1 MFDIL
6 HIILTLLLFL
16 VLSIINMGIIIKVK
30 AFFGGRCGAPVL
42 QKMYDLIK
50 LVQKSIKLSTTTSW
64 VFFAGPLFALIVPFF
79 AFLFLPFATIPPVI
93 SFEGDFLLF
102 VYMFGL
108 LRFFTTAAALDTS
121 SSFEGM
127 GSARELTFS
136 FLVEPILFVCL
147 IILAKGTSSLTLYDF
162 FGSHILE
169 AWHDYSTIFGIVV
182 VCFLVILLVENSR
195 IPFDDPATHLEL
207 TMIHEAMVLDHS
219 GPLLASIVLGG
230 AMKFTVY
237 AVLIV
242 DLAIPFK
249 TGVLFYDTLIAIVG
263 VLGVGVIVGI
273 IESVM
278 ARLRLVAIKQVLIG
292 TLIVSLF
299 GIILIMR

>member
-1 MFDIL
+1 MFDIV
-6 HIILTLLLFL
+6 HIVLTLLLFL
-16 VLSIINMGIIIKVK
+16 VLSILNMGIIIKVK

-50 LVQKSIKLSTTTSW
+50 LIQKSIKLSTTTSW
-64 VFFAGPLFALIVPFF
+64 IFFAGPLLALIVPFF
-79 AFLFLPFATIPPVI
+79 AFFFLPFASIPPII

-102 VYMFGL
+102 VYLFGL
-108 LRFFTTAAALDTS
+108 LRFFTTSSALDTS

-127 GSARELTFS
+127 GTARELTFS
-136 FLVEPILFVCL
+136 FLIEPILFVCL
-147 IILAKGTSSLTLYDF
+147 IILAKGTSSLTLFGF
-162 FGSHILE
+162 FGYHILD
-169 AWHDYSTIFGIVV
+169 AWQDYSTIFGIVV

-219 GPLLASIVLGG
+219 GPLLAAILLGG

-242 DLAIPFK
+242 DLVIPFK
-249 TGVLFYDTLIAIVG
+249 TGILFYDTLIAIAG

-278 ARLRLVAIKQVLIG
+278 ARLQLISIKKVLLG

-299 GIILIMR
+299 GIILITR

>member
-1 MFDIL
+1 MLELFQ
-6 HIILTLLLFL
+6 IILTLLLFFI
-16 VLSIINMGIIIKVK
+16 LSIINMGIIIKVK

-42 QKMYDLIK
+42 QKIYDILK
-50 LVQKSIKLSTTTSW
+50 LVKKSIKLSQTTSW
-64 VFFAGPLFALIVPFF
+64 VFFAAPFCALVVPLF
-79 AFLFLPFATIPPVI
+79 AFLFLPFADIPPLI

-102 VYMFGL
+102 VYIFGV
-108 LRFFTTAAALDTS
+108 LRFFTTSSALDTS

-136 FLVEPILFVCL
+136 FLVEPILFICL
-147 IILAKGTSSLTLYDF
+147 IILAKGTSSLTLYGF

-169 AWHDYSTIFGIVV
+169 AWKDYSTIFGIVV
-182 VCFLVILLVENSR
+182 VCFLVILLVENAR
-195 IPFDDPATHLEL
+195 IPFDDPSTHLEL

-219 GPLLASIVLGG
+219 GPLLASIILGG
-230 AMKFTVY
+230 AMKLTVY
-237 AVLIV
+237 AILLV

-249 TGVLFYDTLIAIVG
+249 TNILFFDVLIAITG

-278 ARLRLVAIKQVLIG
+278 ARFRLNAINKVLIG
-292 TLIVSLF
+292 MLIVSLF
-299 GIILIMR
+299 GIILITR